1 MSEGYRDL
9 KVWRRS
15 IALVRS
21 VYTIVRSLPR
31 EESYGLSDQLRRA
44 VVSIP
49 ANIAEGQARLHR
61 KEFVQHLSIARG
73 SLAEVDTLL
82 VVAHQLEYIDRNT
95 LDTVAEEIAEVRRM
109 LHGLLNRLRDQ

>member
-21 VYTIVRSLPR
+21 VYAIVRSLPR
-31 EESYGLSDQLRRA
+31 EETYGLSDQLRRA
-44 VVSIP
+44 VMSVP

-61 KEFVQHLSIARG
+61 KEFIQHLSIARG

-82 VVAHQLEYIDRNT
+82 VVAHQLEYIDGNT
-95 LDTVAEEIAEVRRM
+95 IDTVIEELAEVRRM
-109 LHGLLNRLRDQ
+109 LHGLLNRLRDE